1 MYLLQ
6 GCIQTQLVDLTSA
19 GVSPSGLSLTSAG
32 LTPPGPSLT
41 SAGVS
46 PPGLCLTSAGGSTPG
61 LSLTSAGGSTPGLS
75 LTLAGGSSSDA
86 QNARLV
92 SQCSN
97 HIQWCRIVP
106 SRLAGTLPE
115 LSVTSHNCG
124 PHTFLHLFWSLYS
137 KESPQSSRL
146 LTDDTVSG
154 ELRGG

>member
-1 MYLLQ
+1 MS
-6 GCIQTQLVDLTSA
+6 T
-19 GVSPSGLSLTSAG
+19 
-32 LTPPGPSLT
+32 PGPSLT

-46 PPGLCLTSAGGSTPG
+46 PPGLCLTSAGGSTPGLCLTSAGGSTPGLSLTSAGGSTPG

-86 QNARLV
+86 QSARLV

-106 SRLAGTLPE
+106 SRLAGILPE

-124 PHTFLHLFWSLYS
+124 PHAFLHLFWSLYS